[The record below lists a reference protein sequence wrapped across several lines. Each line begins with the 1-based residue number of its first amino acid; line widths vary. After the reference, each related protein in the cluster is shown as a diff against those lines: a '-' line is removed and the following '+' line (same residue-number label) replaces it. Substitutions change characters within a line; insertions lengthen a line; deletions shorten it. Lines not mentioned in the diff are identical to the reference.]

1 MNKKTSEKWYKKI
14 WVWLII
20 SVSIIIIV
28 FGVPL
33 AINYFYTKITWF
45 YTDWNGG
52 SAFLNAPSIPTL

>member
-1 MNKKTSEKWYKKI
+1 MNKKTSKKWYKKI

-33 AINYFYTKITWF
+33 AINYFYTKDEITKIL
-45 YTDWNGG
+45 TE
-52 SAFLNAPSIPTL
+52 SI